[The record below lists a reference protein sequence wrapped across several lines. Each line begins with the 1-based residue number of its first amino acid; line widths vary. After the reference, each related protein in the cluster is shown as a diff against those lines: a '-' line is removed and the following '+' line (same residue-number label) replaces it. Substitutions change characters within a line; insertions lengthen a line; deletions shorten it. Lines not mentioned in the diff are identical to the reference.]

1 MFISKLLQI
10 QKNRHQNRTSPVKSQ
25 ITVKPFIDL
34 FLDTA
39 GWYTL
44 GHCDRREFL
53 AAVIKKEKYPYS
65 NFRLKDVQLAWAKV
79 DANNF
84 ELVDKVTDDALP
96 ITLVE
101 DIGQLGEY

>member
-53 AAVIKKEKYPYS
+53 AAVIKKE
-65 NFRLKDVQLAWAKV
+65 NI
-79 DANNF
+79 
-84 ELVDKVTDDALP
+84 P
-96 ITLVE
+96 ILIFVLRTFNWL
-101 DIGQLGEY
+101 GQK